1 MVLVTE
7 GMEYG
12 GGCVM
17 KCSRIHACF
26 AVRKLGMSIVK
37 SQRLRE
43 NILKL
48 NAGSTDICG
57 KRMVCGTKGPWS
69 YSDFPSPIP
78 IPPQAPAPLRRL
90 HILVRMRP
98 FEKAWTEEIG
108 RSLPFSLTT
117 KSMSIML
124 SKIAK
129 FQSFDET
136 LDACKRMK
144 V

>member
-7 GMEYG
+7 
-12 GGCVM
+12 
-17 KCSRIHACF
+17 
-26 AVRKLGMSIVK
+26 VRKLGMSIVK

-90 HILVRMRP
+90 HILVRMRVLRESMDRGNWEDHIL
-98 FEKAWTEEIG
+98 F
-108 RSLPFSLTT
+108 RSPP

-136 LDACKRMK
+136 LDALQKDEGLRSKSSMSCFEPSALREK
-144 V
+144 